1 MQMILP
7 DENELYQYLDGISN
21 QFTQLIS
28 QKLHNKNQELEHLK
42 QVYKQN
48 SIENK
53 LSQKLEEVKG
63 LKERFDQQ
71 FSFKTQ
77 SYKRDLDQLY
87 SQFPSTIKSVFNSK
101 QNELNN
107 TLKNLES
114 YNPKYKSK
122 KGFAQIAQ
130 DKKVIDIDEL
140 KKGDEFELM
149 DDKIIISAKVLQ
161 RNNIKD

>member
-1 MQMILP
+1 
-7 DENELYQYLDGISN
+7 
-21 QFTQLIS
+21 
-28 QKLHNKNQELEHLK
+28 
-42 QVYKQN
+42 
-48 SIENK
+48 
-53 LSQKLEEVKG
+53 
-63 LKERFDQQ
+63 
-71 FSFKTQ
+71 
-77 SYKRDLDQLY
+77 
-87 SQFPSTIKSVFNSK
+87 VFNSK